1 MSLRRVLGW
10 CLFMG
15 IVGSQ
20 AWTTEDNSPVAG
32 GNSVAVK
39 AAVPAPETFVRSGID
54 QTIQAITGS
63 QTREERYEKV
73 KVIFQKYFDLPR
85 LAGFSL
91 GGSAWGGLSEDEK
104 NAFIEKYSEF
114 VLRFYLGKLEG
125 YNSNKIEVGTS
136 EIKKGTHAT
145 VPTLIEIG
153 NTKAKLKYSLI
164 LKDSEW
170 KIYDVEIEGVRLSL
184 TYREQ
189 FVSALNS
196 KKFVG
201 LIEDLDRLINKAKG
215 EKT

>member
-1 MSLRRVLGW
+1 MILRPVFNLCFLFSLGS
-10 CLFMG
+10 
-15 IVGSQ
+15 SQ
-20 AWTTEDNSPVAG
+20 AWTADSSSPTVS
-32 GNSVAVK
+32 GNSQVLET
-39 AAVPAPETFVRSGID
+39 AVPAPETFVKAGID
-54 QTIQAITGS
+54 QTIKAITES
-63 QTREERYEKV
+63 QNSEERYEKV
-73 KVIFQKYFDLPR
+73 KVIFQQYFDLPR

-91 GGSAWGGLSEDEK
+91 GGSAWAGLSEDEK
-104 NAFIEKYSEF
+104 NTFIEKYSEF

-153 NTKAKLKYSLI
+153 NTKAKLKYSMI
-164 LKDSEW
+164 LKDKDW

-184 TYREQ
+184 TYRDQ
-189 FVSALNS
+189 FVSSLKS
-196 KKFVG
+196 KNFVG